1 MFKRWEDLASPD
13 CPVTFTGQQV
23 KSIREDVLG
32 LTKAAMA
39 TRLSVT
45 RQCIANWERDGV
57 DVVRASALRFA
68 AIYQDCL

>member
-23 KSIREDVLG
+23 KSVRDMLG
-32 LTKAAMA
+32 LSKSEMAA
-39 TRLSVT
+39 RLSVT
-45 RQCIANWERDGV
+45 RQCITNWERDGV

-68 AIYQDCL
+68 AIYSDCL